1 MNTTIIIIGF
11 IAIAVSVIWGTKF
24 KTNVGIAALVFA
36 FVLGLFGL
44 GMKASDIY
52 AFWPA
57 RTTVQLII
65 VTAFFGFAVE
75 NGTIDYIAKLVIYW
89 TRKIPWALPIVY
101 LLLNFA

>member
-44 GMKASDIY
+44 GMKAYLCIL
-52 AFWPA
+52 AGKNN
-57 RTTVQLII
+57 RT
-65 VTAFFGFAVE
+65 AYYC
-75 NGTIDYIAKLVIYW
+75 NGILWICG
-89 TRKIPWALPIVY
+89 RKWNY
-101 LLLNFA
+101 

>member
-36 FVLGLFGL
+36 FLLGLFGL

-65 VTAFFGFAVE
+65 VSYVCGPQRPY
-75 NGTIDYIAKLVIYW
+75 GAKRPQSSIHYYVVHG
-89 TRKIPWALPIVY
+89 K
-101 LLLNFA
+101 